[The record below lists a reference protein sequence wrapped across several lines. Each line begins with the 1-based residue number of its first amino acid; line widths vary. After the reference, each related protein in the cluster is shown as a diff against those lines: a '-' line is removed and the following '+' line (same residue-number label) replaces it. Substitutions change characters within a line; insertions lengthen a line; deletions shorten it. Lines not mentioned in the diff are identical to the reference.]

1 MRSRWNLPI
10 TLIYLALSVGVIG
23 YIVAQ
28 VGVKAPWTHQY
39 AVTAQFTDAADIL
52 VNNEVYMNGVRVGR
66 VAAVTVSHGQ
76 AQVQLVL
83 DNSHALPLRPDASA
97 EVRKKNL
104 LGETFI
110 DLQRGTSA
118 GQLADGG
125 TIPVSHTVPITE
137 IDQVLAIF
145 DPETVQRVQ
154 LLISALG
161 DATNNNGQNMNAEA
175 TSTNQLLISAL
186 GDATTNNGQNMNA
199 EASSMNQLF
208 TALNGPALELSV
220 RKQQVQDIVLELQR
234 FYNVLANQRTQVRDE
249 FGTWNQVMAQM
260 ASQQTSISGTLQ
272 QADTLLQN
280 LDTLVSGEGGNIH
293 TVLSKLSG
301 ALDSA
306 NNFLTQ
312 SNTITRAIA
321 PYRQYVNDIFPVLQT
336 AFSDKDPGGQH
347 VLEAAS
353 TNCRTTLCVG
363 DIPSAFSP
371 GSSGDVWAALA
382 TVGAGA

>member
-125 TIPVSHTVPITE
+125 IIPVSHTVPITE

-175 TSTNQLLISAL
+175 TSTNQLLTS
-186 GDATTNNGQNMNA
+186 
-199 EASSMNQLF
+199 
-208 TALNGPALELSV
+208 LNGPALELSV
-220 RKQQVQDIVLELQR
+220 RRQQVQDIVLELQR

-272 QADTLLQN
+272 QADALLQN

>member
-1 MRSRWNLPI
+1 MRSRWNLSI
-10 TLIYLALSVGVIG
+10 YLIYLAMSLGVIG
-23 YIVAQ
+23 FIVAQ
-28 VGVKAPWTHQY
+28 VGITPPWSHPY
-39 AVTAQFTDAADIL
+39 ALTVNFADGADIL
-52 VNNEVYMNGVRVGR
+52 NNNEVYMNGTKVGH
-66 VAAVTVSHGQ
+66 VGEVSVINGLAH
-76 AQVQLVL
+76 VQLVI
-83 DNSHALPLRPDASA
+83 DDARALPIHTDATA

-104 LGETFI
+104 LGETYI
-110 DLQRGTSA
+110 DLQRGAAATDIAS
-118 GQLADGG
+118 GG
-125 TIPVSHTVPITE
+125 NIAVDHTIPITE

-161 DATNNNGQNMNAEA
+161 DATTNNGQNMNAEA
-175 TSTNQLLISAL
+175 TSTNQLLTS
-186 GDATTNNGQNMNA
+186 
-199 EASSMNQLF
+199 
-208 TALNGPALELSV
+208 LNGPALELLV
-220 RKQQVQDIVLELQR
+220 RRQQVQDIVLELQR

-272 QADTLLQN
+272 QADALLQN
-280 LDTLVSGEGGNIH
+280 LSTLVSGEGGNIH

-312 SNTITRAIA
+312 SNTITRDIA

-336 AFSDKDPGGQH
+336 AFSDKAPGGQH